1 LATRLARRKKM
12 SKAMSKVIGGHN
24 LRAAVVMALI
34 AVLLL
39 VTLVVVIEPA
49 ASTSNRDDNPA
60 ISGTG
65 RPSLRDDPYID
76 SHDDPYI
83 DRHAEVVAR
92 YHQGSLH

>member
-49 ASTSNRDDNPA
+49 ATISNRDGNPA

-65 RPSLRDDPYID
+65 QPSLR
-76 SHDDPYI
+76 DDPYI